1 MAENEGIE
9 SLIPW
14 VVHHDNDAE
23 GMSVCSVRIMLWLIL
38 AAATVLGG
46 VATDFVLRTGPFSL
60 HGSVY

>member
-23 GMSVCSVRIMLWLIL
+23 GMSVCSVRLMLWLIL
-38 AAATVLGG
+38 AATTVLGG
-46 VATDFVLRTGPFSL
+46 VTTDFVFAQALFP
-60 HGSVY
+60 HGSVH